1 MSDNLSSLLDSQRG
15 LILSGVA
22 LLLILPALLIT
33 STYLMMIQEGGEAT
47 SIQSTSDKVF
57 YTGLDIENTIH
68 QMNLYDMNVNNSTL
82 DSIERKY
89 EINTALEVELHRTDN
104 IVYIEVKDPKKT
116 AKYSNQINLS

>member
-1 MSDNLSSLLDSQRG
+1 MSDNRLNPLDSQEG
-15 LILSGVA
+15 LILSGIA

-33 STYLMMIQEGGEAT
+33 STYLMIIQEGGEAT

-104 IVYIEVKDPKKT
+104 IVTIIVTDPKK
-116 AKYSNQINLS
+116 AAEYSNQINLS

>member
-1 MSDNLSSLLDSQRG
+1 MSDNRLGFLDSQKG
-15 LILSGVA
+15 LILSGIA

-68 QMNLYDMNVNNSTL
+68 QMDLYDMNVNNSTL

-104 IVYIEVKDPKKT
+104 IVTIKVTDPKKT
-116 AKYSNQINLS
+116 AEYSSQINLS